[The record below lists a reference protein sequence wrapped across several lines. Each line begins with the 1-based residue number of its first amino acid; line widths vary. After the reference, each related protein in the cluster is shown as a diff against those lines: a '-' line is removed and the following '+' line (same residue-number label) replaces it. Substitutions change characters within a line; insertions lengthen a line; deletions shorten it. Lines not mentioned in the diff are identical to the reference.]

1 MNRPAQKAHSQMSDI
16 PRANLSQLIDYSS
29 IRSIPEI
36 WDLVKQRFP
45 QTVALHD
52 PHSQPEIKLTYT
64 DLYQQIQQ
72 FVAGLQALGIEAN
85 PGEAVPNR
93 VALGAD
99 NSPRWVIDDPQ
110 VS

>member
-1 MNRPAQKAHSQMSDI
+1 MNRPAQKADSQMSDI
-16 PRANLSQLIDYSS
+16 ARANLSQLIDYSS

-72 FVAGLQALGIEAN
+72 FVAGLQALASKPIQEKPSRTA
-85 PGEAVPNR
+85 
-93 VALGAD
+93 
-99 NSPRWVIDDPQ
+99 SPSSPTAAPAG
-110 VS
+110 